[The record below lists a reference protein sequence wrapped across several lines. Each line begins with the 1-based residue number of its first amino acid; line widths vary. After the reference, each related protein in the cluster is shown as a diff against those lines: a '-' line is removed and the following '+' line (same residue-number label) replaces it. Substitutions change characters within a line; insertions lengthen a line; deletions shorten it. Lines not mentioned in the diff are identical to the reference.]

1 MGERTRSFLCIEPE
15 PALRDTL
22 KCWLDS
28 LKSLAPKLRWVHSD
42 AVHLTLK
49 FLGEQP
55 PEKLTD
61 LRNRIPEAL
70 SAKSL
75 RTFYLELSG
84 VGAFPNYRSPR
95 VLWMDLSGETDA
107 LRDLWET
114 LENLAVRMGFPP
126 ETRPFR
132 PHLTLARIK
141 DPGDFSLALAKTLT
155 EADPPMGRWKV
166 GSVTLMRSE
175 LRAGGPLYSPLA
187 TFPLYRV

>member
-15 PALRDTL
+15 PALRATL
-22 KCWLDS
+22 GEWLQS
-28 LKSLAPKLRWVHSD
+28 LRRLAPRLKWVQPD

-55 PEKLTD
+55 PEMLSE
-61 LRNRIPEAL
+61 LRNRLPGVL
-70 SAKSL
+70 SANGH

-84 VGAFPNYRSPR
+84 VGAFPNYRAPR
-95 VLWMDLSGETDA
+95 VLWMDLSGETA
-107 LRDLWET
+107 SLNDLWKT
-114 LENLAVRMGFPP
+114 VENLAVSIGFPP

-141 DPGDFSLALAKTLT
+141 DPGDFTLALAKNLS
-155 EADPPMGRWKV
+155 ESDPPMGRWKV
-166 GSVTLMRSE
+166 GFVTLMRSE
-175 LRAGGPLYSPLA
+175 LRPGGPLYSPIA

>member
-1 MGERTRSFLCIEPE
+1 MAERTRSFLCIEPE
-15 PALRDTL
+15 PALRATL
-22 KCWLDS
+22 KSWLDS
-28 LKSLAPKLRWVHSD
+28 LKGLAPRLKWVQAD

-49 FLGEQP
+49 FLGEQS
-55 PEKLTD
+55 PEKLTE

-70 SAKSL
+70 SANAL

-84 VGAFPNYRSPR
+84 VGAFPNYRLPR
-95 VLWMDLSGETDA
+95 VLWMDLSGETEA
-107 LRDLWET
+107 LCDLWKT
-114 LENLAVRMGFPP
+114 VENLTTRMGFPP

-155 EADPPMGRWKV
+155 ESDPPMGRWKV

-175 LRAGGPLYSPLA
+175 LRSGGPLYSPLA
-187 TFPLYRV
+187 SFPLYKV